1 MSELVKL
8 RAADFEIRDI
18 KDRFSEAKAFVSKFH
33 YSKGCS
39 HTAVYAHGL
48 FRKGDDTLLGVAF
61 WLPPT
66 KPAAQ
71 SVNKDHWRRVLS
83 LSRLCVH
90 PSLGTNAASFL
101 MARSIRLVREI
112 GEWVSLVTYADEF
125 MKHTGQIYKATN
137 WTYVGKMKGSV
148 RWEDPDGKQVSVLA
162 TKSRTVAQM
171 EALGFRKV
179 GVFDKHKFVMH
190 LTIQRRGDRP
200 PIRCSGPLFW
210 AIAI

>member
-1 MSELVKL
+1 MSVKL
-8 RAADFEIRDI
+8 RSVEYEVRCV
-18 KDRFSEAKAFVSKFH
+18 KDRLGEAKSFVSEFH

-48 FRKGDDTLLGVAF
+48 FRKGEDVMLGVAL

-71 SVNKDHWRRVLS
+71 SVNRDQWRRVLS
-83 LSRLCVH
+83 LSRLCIH

-101 MARSIRLVREI
+101 MGRSIRLVREI

-125 MKHTGQIYKATN
+125 MNHTGNIYRATN
-137 WTYVGKMKGSV
+137 WTYVGKMRGSV
-148 RWEDPDGKQVSVLA
+148 RWEDSAGKQVSVLA

-171 EALGFRKV
+171 EGLGYRRV

-190 LTIQRRGDRP
+190 LKIQRKGERKPFWCD
-200 PIRCSGPLFW
+200 GPLFW
-210 AIAI
+210 AVVI